1 MKRISVWPLRIK
13 LKMLVPHGLPRIRV
27 QHAAVCCALWL
38 IPAITWANPSLVTAA
53 GAGTRNVTLLANPSQ
68 KIDAAASADGQY
80 SKPQQHHEASL
91 RSWLQR
97 VSQAAKDRNYSGV
110 FVVQSGGRIV
120 TSTID
125 HYVVHGNTLE
135 RVETLDGQRR
145 ILVCHNAETRTILP
159 DARLIVV
166 EDHHTDYSFPRMLK
180 TPHADYAT
188 HYKLRHEGHERCAGY
203 VCDVTRIIPQD
214 DLRYGYRL
222 WTEQRSGLLVKAQ
235 TLNDLGKVLDQVA
248 FTQLD
253 LNPKPRP
260 DLISEALKGTSNY
273 RIEHMRASLSTP
285 QAQGWA
291 LSHPIPGF
299 ESVGIYKRRLM
310 LHGKPTEVT
319 QWLFSDGLAS
329 VSLFAGPSA
338 DSHQPGASLHMGDTN
353 ALLARKG
360 AWSVIVIGAVPA
372 KTLQLFA
379 DSLKQLH

>member
-13 LKMLVPHGLPRIRV
+13 PMARFSRGFSRARMRC
-27 QHAAVCCALWL
+27 AAACCALWL
-38 IPAITWANPSLVTAA
+38 IPAIASATARQDLAA
-53 GAGTRNVTLLANPSQ
+53 GAGTQAAALPLNPAQ
-68 KIDAAASADGQY
+68 KGDAATSASG
-80 SKPQQHHEASL
+80 SHPKPQHQEASL
-91 RSWLQR
+91 QSWLQR

-188 HYKLRHEGHERCAGY
+188 HYKLKQEGHERCAGY
-203 VCDVTRIIPQD
+203 VCDVTRIIPRD

-235 TLNDLGKVLDQVA
+235 TLNDQGKVLDQVA

-260 DLISEALKGTSNY
+260 DLVSKALQGTSGY
-273 RIEHMRASLSTP
+273 QIEHMRASLSTP
-285 QAQGWA
+285 QAQGWG
-291 LSHPIPGF
+291 LSQPIPGF

-310 LHGKPTEVT
+310 LHGKPAEVT

-338 DSHQPGASLHMGDTN
+338 DSQQAGASLHMGDTN

>member
-1 MKRISVWPLRIK
+1 MWPLRIK
-13 LKMLVPHGLPRIRV
+13 PKMHAPRRAFRIRM
-27 QHAAVCCALWL
+27 QHALACCALWL
-38 IPAITWANPSLVTAA
+38 IPAIAS
-53 GAGTRNVTLLANPSQ
+53 
-68 KIDAAASADGQY
+68 AAASHDPSAGADGRNTALLVNPAQ
-80 SKPQQHHEASL
+80 KRDAAPLAGGGHATPQQAREGHL
-91 RSWLQR
+91 QSWLQSI
-97 VSQAAKDRNYSGV
+97 SQAAKDRNYSGV

-180 TPHADYAT
+180 TPHEDYAT
-188 HYKLRHEGHERCAGY
+188 HYKLKQEGHERCAGY
-203 VCDVTRIIPQD
+203 ICNVTRIIPQD

-260 DLISEALKGTSNY
+260 DLISEALKGTSGY
-273 RIEHMRASLSTP
+273 QIEHMRASLSTP

-291 LSHPIPGF
+291 LSQPIPGF

-310 LHGKPTEVT
+310 LHGKPAEVT

-338 DSHQPGASLHMGDTN
+338 DSQQADASLHMGDTN

-360 AWSVIVIGAVPA
+360 AWSVIVIGSVPA

-379 DSLKQLH
+379 DSLRHLD